1 MLCLREKC
9 VLHLFDP
16 GWNPEGETIPS
27 TSLLPSKSV
36 SDQAPGG
43 PLAGFPMI
51 SGHTPEVRLGGIFYR
66 SQGDNKWLVKNGVL
80 GKSADCV
87 LLTEVYVLFVKV

>member
-1 MLCLREKC
+1 MI
-9 VLHLFDP
+9 P
-16 GWNPEGETIPS
+16 GIS
-27 TSLLPSKSV
+27 VLPSKSA

-66 SQGDNKWLVKNGVL
+66 SRGDDKWLVKNGVL

-87 LLTEVYVLFVKV
+87 LLTVVYALFVKV